1 MVLNRC
7 NPEWR
12 INVEIIAG
20 TTDFLLEKETA
31 VAIGKFDG
39 VHIGHRRLLEE
50 IVDKKDK
57 GLAACVFTFD
67 PAPAV
72 LFGKGDGKE
81 LTTRDEKRKLLE
93 RIGVDILVEFPLD
106 FTSAAMPPMMFAEE
120 VLARQM
126 NAAFVAA
133 GTDLSFGAGGSGNA
147 KMLSEMGQ
155 SLGFEVKTIEKVCID
170 GLEVS
175 STLIRGCVEKG
186 EMHVAE
192 RFLGIPYPVMGRV
205 QHGNRIGR
213 TLGFPTV
220 NLAPDA
226 GKLLPPSGVYVS
238 DVIFRGTKYSAIS
251 NVGCKPTV
259 MDEHIMGVETY
270 LYDFD
275 DEIYNEDIEVYLKE
289 FKRPERKFESL
300 DALKAQLDFDIE
312 SMRPN
317 VKNR

>member
-1 MVLNRC
+1 M
-7 NPEWR
+7 
-12 INVEIIAG
+12 EIIAG
-20 TTDFLLEKETA
+20 TKDFFLEKETA

-50 IVDKKDK
+50 IIAKKDN

-72 LFGKGDGKE
+72 LFGKSDGKE
-81 LTTRDEKRKLLE
+81 LTTRDEKRCLLE
-93 RIGVDILVEFPLD
+93 RIGIDILVEFPLD
-106 FTSAAMPPMMFAEE
+106 VTSAAMPPQTFAEE
-120 VLARQM
+120 VLAKQM

-133 GTDLSFGAGGSGNA
+133 GTDLSFGAGGRGNA
-147 KMLSEMGQ
+147 QMLTGLGR

-170 GLEVS
+170 GHEVS
-175 STLIRGCVEKG
+175 SSLIRDCVEKG
-186 EMHVAE
+186 DMRLAE
-192 RFLGIPYPVMGRV
+192 RLLGIPYQIMGRV

-220 NLAPDA
+220 NLIPDE
-226 GKLLPPSGVYVS
+226 GKLLPPNGVYVS
-238 DVIFRGTKYSAIS
+238 DVIYSGKKYNAIS

-270 LYDFD
+270 LYNFD
-275 DEIYNEDIEVYLKE
+275 DEIYDEGIEVYLKE

-300 DALKAQLDFDIE
+300 DALRAQLEHDIE

-317 VKNR
+317 VKSM

>member
-1 MVLNRC
+1 M
-7 NPEWR
+7 
-12 INVEIIAG
+12 EIIAG
-20 TTDFLLEKETA
+20 TTDFLIERETA

-50 IVDKKDK
+50 ITAKKNK

-72 LFGKGDGKE
+72 LFGKSDGKE
-81 LTTRDEKRKLLE
+81 LTTKDEKRSLLE

-106 FTSAAMPPMMFAEE
+106 LTSAAMPPQEFAKE
-120 VLARQM
+120 VLTRQM

-133 GTDLSFGAGGSGNA
+133 GTDLSFGAGGRGNA
-147 KMLSEMGQ
+147 RMLSELGQ
-155 SLGFEVKTIEKVCID
+155 SLGFNVKTIEKVCID
-170 GLEVS
+170 GLEIS
-175 STLIRGCVEKG
+175 SSLIRECVEKG
-186 EMHVAE
+186 EMRTAE

-220 NLAPDA
+220 NLVPDA
-226 GKLLPPSGVYVS
+226 QKLLPPSGVYVS
-238 DVIFRGTKYSAIS
+238 DVIYRGEKYNAIS

-270 LYDFD
+270 LYNFD
-275 DEIYNEDIEVYLKE
+275 NEIYDEDIEVYLKE
-289 FKRPERKFESL
+289 FKRPERKFENL
-300 DALKAQLDFDIE
+300 DALKAQLDYDIE

-317 VKNR
+317 VKKM